1 MRGTL
6 RASGV
11 PRNASNELSG
21 DQEASAD
28 SPLPVDGLCDLRLVR
43 AADGGLA
50 DPVHPGVS
58 LGVGELVELAQ
69 ASGVVGSD
77 LRILVDD
84 GARNASLLGLVA
96 DQLGCDILVTPIGA
110 TLRCPAGTTPD
121 EAVEAMPVDRA
132 SGNVVDWILI
142 QPSALRTAL
151 PGWFDLV
158 GGLVLSRTGVV
169 TLPLPDGL
177 EFANREDFV
186 VRRAAAARLGVG
198 HPELVTVALASRSG
212 GFLLS
217 VYDAGTAGPS
227 QTVHGGRDVAAA
239 LSSIDL
245 YGGDLR
251 LWLRWP
257 DSHAEQQQ
265 LDEQLRELA
274 LATGASIWTP
284 ALGGM
289 AVLLKGCL
297 DLAVRDRDGRGDQW
311 REYRPPG
318 LTEPARFLSDRDG
331 RLVPQGGPV
340 TETVGDVA
348 LISVGQARED
358 ALRDRYTQLSSEP
371 GMFLF
376 DLTVLEDGR
385 LALRY
390 TDDSYLA
397 VGVTEFRARLDQ
409 AGWAGEDLM
418 LLTQVAP
425 ERAVGL
431 REHLTVLADELSVE
445 IWTLTPG
452 NTVVV
457 QQGLA
462 RTVDEQRRP
471 ARWARIAPGD
481 VEPRWRNDDGW
492 LIPRRPDAP
501 TPVPVPAA
509 APVMPLPPPDTGALP
524 QASPRP
530 ALANPARN
538 TRPHGVRWL
547 PERPGVNAE
556 PIRLWISSE
565 CSPQQAAVE
574 GVPGAELF
582 LLGILDGE
590 RLARSHPQ
598 HHLICLRVEAGGAVD
613 LSQTGIDIP
622 ADLRHL
628 VTSSD
633 TFLLPAGWLDQ
644 ARLQAGYLIDETGHP
659 QQCDEL
665 PGTPLTLRCTG
676 ARHGTEGLPNEV
688 VRWPHATR
696 GARAWAVIPEA
707 PVTLDS
713 DYLALHQRRP
723 SVVPGQRLVQLH
735 VGTNRAID
743 VSASMAGLAGFT
755 SVRSRLPELLANG
768 VALLLP
774 RRSFERTTVNR
785 VLVAD
790 EGTWRERAK
799 HIDLP
804 LSSLIEPGHQ

>member
-1 MRGTL
+1 M
-6 RASGV
+6 
-11 PRNASNELSG
+11 
-21 DQEASAD
+21 
-28 SPLPVDGLCDLRLVR
+28 
-43 AADGGLA
+43 
-50 DPVHPGVS
+50 
-58 LGVGELVELAQ
+58 ELAQ
-69 ASGVVGSD
+69 ASGAIGRD

-84 GARNASLLGLVA
+84 GARNAPLLGLVA
-96 DQLGCDILVTPIGA
+96 DQLGCDILVTPLGA
-110 TLRCPAGTTPD
+110 TLRGPAGAARD
-121 EAVEAMPVDRA
+121 EAVEVMPVDRA
-132 SGNVVDWILI
+132 SGNVVDWMLI
-142 QPSALRTAL
+142 QPSALRTSL

-158 GGLVLSRTGVV
+158 GGLVLNRTGVV

-198 HPELVTVALASRSG
+198 HPELVTAALASRSG

-217 VYDAGTAGPS
+217 VYDADTTGPS
-227 QTVHGGRDVAAA
+227 QTVRGGRDVAAA

-257 DSHAEQQQ
+257 DDPAEQPK
-265 LDEQLRELA
+265 LDEQLQELA

-284 ALGGM
+284 APGGM

-297 DLAVRDRDGRGDQW
+297 DLGVRDRDGRGDQW

-318 LTEPARFLSDRDG
+318 MTESARFVSDRDG

-340 TETVGDVA
+340 TETAGEVR
-348 LISVGQARED
+348 LISVDRTREN
-358 ALRDRYTQLSSEP
+358 ALRDRYAQLSSEP
-371 GMFLF
+371 GMFLL

-397 VGVTEFRARLDQ
+397 VGPTEFRGHLDR
-409 AGWAGEDLM
+409 AGWQGEDLM

-425 ERAVGL
+425 ERAAGL
-431 REHLTVLADELSVE
+431 REHLTVLADELNVE

-452 NTVVV
+452 STVMP
-457 QQGLA
+457 QDGLA
-462 RTVDEQRRP
+462 RAVDEHHRP

-481 VEPRWRNDDGW
+481 EKPRWRNDDGW

-501 TPVPVPAA
+501 TLLPVPTPPAVPTTS
-509 APVMPLPPPDTGALP
+509 LPPPDTTVLP
-524 QASPRP
+524 PASPRP
-530 ALANPARN
+530 ALVSPARN

-556 PIRLWISSE
+556 PIRLWIISE
-565 CSPQQAAVE
+565 WSPQRVAAE
-574 GVPGAELF
+574 GAPAADLF

-590 RLARSHPQ
+590 RLARSHPLR
-598 HHLICLRVEAGGAVD
+598 HLICLRVEAGGAVD
-613 LSQTGIDIP
+613 LSQADVDIP

-628 VTSSD
+628 VTSSE

-644 ARLQAGYLIDETGHP
+644 ARLQAGYLVDEAGHP
-659 QQCDEL
+659 QQYAEL

-676 ARHGTEGLPNEV
+676 ARHGTDGLPNEV
-688 VRWPHATR
+688 VRWPRTAR
-696 GARAWAVIPEA
+696 GARAWAVIPESPA
-707 PVTLDS
+707 ALDG
-713 DYLALHQRRP
+713 DYLTLHQRRP
-723 SVVPGQRLVQLH
+723 PVVPGQRLVQLH

-743 VSASMAGLAGFT
+743 VAASAAGLAGFT

-768 VALLLP
+768 VSMLLP

-785 VLVAD
+785 VLFAD

-804 LSSLIEPGHQ
+804 LSSLIEPGRR